1 MDKSDIKIL
10 QESKEQIKNARDRI
24 ENLLCGEVYY
34 DSFYEDMSRKIREIE
49 DEIEEF
55 LMRE

>member
-10 QESKEQIKNARDRI
+10 QESAKQIENARDRI

-34 DSFYEDMSRKIREIE
+34 DSFYEDMSSKLREVE
-49 DEIEEF
+49 NEIEEF

>member
-24 ENLLCGEVYY
+24 KNLLCGEEYY
-34 DSFYEDMSRKIREIE
+34 DSFYEDMSSKIREIE
-49 DEIEEF
+49 DEIDEF

>member
-1 MDKSDIKIL
+1 MEKRDIKIL

-24 ENLLCGEVYY
+24 ENLFCGEVYY
-34 DSFYEDMSRKIREIE
+34 DSFYEDIGDKIREVE

>member
-10 QESKEQIKNARDRI
+10 QESKEQVKNARDRI

-34 DSFYEDMSRKIREIE
+34 DSFYEDMSSKIREIE